1 MADFPRLSPPET
13 TRPDQTVLCRHA
25 SGRPTRD
32 PAPRSSPGPSGLP
45 LPSGTFFPR
54 RLSALAPIYDAHF
67 TTGAI
72 EQQLVHMP
80 PGRQKKAS
88 PIGRVPPEALPRL
101 PSQAIARPHD
111 AATLGNRA
119 RVEPRLDPTHTV
131 LAVEAGGQRIDDV
144 FLGGKLRIREKS
156 PKILLPGGTGGHNM
170 PPARH
175 RAAKAPRASARS
187 AKKRARSEACPSAP
201 RSGILHSSCRRS
213 WPSAPD
219 RPFGPQR
226 IERFVETAIARGRRL
241 RRTVRERHRYPVPS
255 HFNGRLDRQR
265 PTGNGCAPAPPK
277 NDGRNCGKSP
287 SRTRFRP
294 SGSDR
299 RGRPPSG

>member
-1 MADFPRLSPPET
+1 MADFPRLPPET

-88 PIGRVPPEALPRL
+88 PIGRVLPEALPRL

-156 PKILLPGGTGGHNM
+156 PKILPPGGTGGHNM

-213 WPSAPD
+213 AA
-219 RPFGPQR
+219 
-226 IERFVETAIARGRRL
+226 VCA
-241 RRTVRERHRYPVPS
+241 RTVRSAR
-255 HFNGRLDRQR
+255 NGSSASSKR
-265 PTGNGCAPAPPK
+265 
-277 NDGRNCGKSP
+277 P
-287 SRTRFRP
+287 SREAVACDEPSENVTDIRFRVT
-294 SGSDR
+294 STAASTGSVR
-299 RGRPPSG
+299 RERLRSSAPEKRRS